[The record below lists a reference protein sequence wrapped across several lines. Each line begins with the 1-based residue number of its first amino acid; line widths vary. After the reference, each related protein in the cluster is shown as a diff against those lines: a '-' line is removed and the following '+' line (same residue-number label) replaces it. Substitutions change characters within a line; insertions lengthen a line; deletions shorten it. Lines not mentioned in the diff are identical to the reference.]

1 MRLAVIGTFYR
12 RPAIVPA
19 IAEHIRAQTR
29 KPDELWLLWEERADA
44 EALYAADWGME
55 VQVLPIGFAIPRD
68 ADGRP
73 RVVPPSA
80 AINVALDLTTADCIA
95 YLTDDSFPAPTK
107 YERMVE
113 ALADHGAVYCSQRYG
128 YDGAWTG
135 VRTADR
141 EQGSPFCV
149 VDHTQV
155 AHRRSDD
162 RWPTDLKWMP
172 NSDGEFFRRLVDR
185 FGPLHPIY
193 DILDLT
199 MQMPDGISRR

>member
-1 MRLAVIGTFYR
+1 MKLAVIGTFYR
-12 RPAIVPA
+12 RPDIVPV
-19 IAEHIRAQTR
+19 IAECIRAQTR
-29 KPDELWLLWEERADA
+29 KPDSLWLLWEERSDA

-55 VQVLPIGFAIPRD
+55 VRVLPFGIFIPRD
-68 ADGRP
+68 VGGRP
-73 RVVPPSA
+73 LVVPPSA
-80 AINVALDLTTADCIA
+80 AINVALDLTDADCIA

-128 YDGAWTG
+128 YAGSWHGT
-135 VRTADR
+135 RNADR

-162 RWPTDLKWMP
+162 RWPTDLQWMP
-172 NSDGEFFRRLVDR
+172 YSDGEFFRRLVAR
-185 FGPLHPIY
+185 FGPLYPIPEV
-193 DILDLT
+193 LDET
-199 MQMPDGISRR
+199 MQQPDGISRR